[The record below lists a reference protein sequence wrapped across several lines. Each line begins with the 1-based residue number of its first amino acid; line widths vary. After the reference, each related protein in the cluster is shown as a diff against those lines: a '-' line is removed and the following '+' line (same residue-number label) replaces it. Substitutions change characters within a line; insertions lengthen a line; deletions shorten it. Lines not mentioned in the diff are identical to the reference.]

1 MTYPDPVPKPLDHL
15 ALRGALDAVALV
27 AGEEHL
33 TYAALDRSVGRIAA
47 RLLSYGLE
55 PGDRVSSWTGKTRL
69 ACLLPLATARAG
81 LVHVPINPLLKH
93 GQAAHILADS
103 GARLLVGNSARLGSL
118 QAGEQAEARLVA
130 LEDWADGDESL
141 PPSNHRSDAL
151 AALLYT
157 SGSTGRPK
165 GVMLSHANLWLGAI
179 SVAYYL
185 SLSETDRTLCV
196 LPLAFDYGQN
206 QLLSTWAAGGCAIG
220 FDYLL
225 PNDVKKAIRRH
236 DVTVLAGV
244 PPLWHQLAALD
255 WAGGEGASL
264 KTLTNSGGHLPEP
277 LVRQLRH
284 LFPHAQI
291 HLMYGLTEA
300 FRSASLDPN
309 LVDDHPDSV
318 GKAIPFADLKIIRP
332 DGSEASPGE
341 EGELVH
347 SGPLVAQGYWQDAE
361 RTAARFRP
369 DGVHSGDRAVIGE
382 DGLLRIRGRDDA
394 MLKVSGNRLSPQEIE
409 ELAIASGAV
418 LEVAAFGI
426 KDAEAGQVVGLVAVA
441 NGDNAEMRLKSWF
454 TAQAPAFM
462 MPRKIRWVDRL
473 PTGAT
478 GKLDRVTMEGML
490 A

>member
-1 MTYPDPVPKPLDHL
+1 
-15 ALRGALDAVALV
+15 
-27 AGEEHL
+27 
-33 TYAALDRSVGRIAA
+33 
-47 RLLSYGLE
+47 
-55 PGDRVSSWTGKTRL
+55 
-69 ACLLPLATARAG
+69 
-81 LVHVPINPLLKH
+81 
-93 GQAAHILADS
+93 
-103 GARLLVGNSARLGSL
+103 
-118 QAGEQAEARLVA
+118 
-130 LEDWADGDESL
+130 
-141 PPSNHRSDAL
+141 
-151 AALLYT
+151 
-157 SGSTGRPK
+157 
-165 GVMLSHANLWLGAI
+165 
-179 SVAYYL
+179 
-185 SLSETDRTLCV
+185 
-196 LPLAFDYGQN
+196 
-206 QLLSTWAAGGCAIG
+206 
-220 FDYLL
+220 
-225 PNDVKKAIRRH
+225 VKKAVRRH

-255 WAGGEGASL
+255 WSSGEGASL
-264 KTLTNSGGHLPEP
+264 GTLTNSGGHLPEP

-284 LFPHAQI
+284 LFPQAQI

-318 GKAIPFADLKIIRP
+318 GKAIPFADLKINRP
-332 DGSEASPGE
+332 DGSEAGPGE

-382 DGLLRIRGRDDA
+382 NGLLRILGRDDA

-418 LEVAAFGI
+418 LEAAAFGI

-441 NGDNAEMRLKSWF
+441 NGDDAETQLKAWF
-454 TAQAPAFM
+454 AAQAPAFM